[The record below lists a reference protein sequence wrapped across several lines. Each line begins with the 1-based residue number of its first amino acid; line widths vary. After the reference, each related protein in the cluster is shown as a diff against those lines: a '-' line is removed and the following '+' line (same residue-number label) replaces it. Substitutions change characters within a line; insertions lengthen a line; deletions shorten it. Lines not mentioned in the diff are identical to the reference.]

1 MRRGDVATA
10 WPTISTPWHHAY
22 SLTDNRMDAQW
33 WSDQKLQPS
42 WLGAMV
48 VRYRGRVGAAV
59 LRAREVIM
67 TRLRRV
73 AAEVMEA
80 DTQTGKYRTVGA
92 GENASDTL
100 DATPN
105 RDIAE
110 DG

>member
-73 AAEVMEA
+73 AAHAV
-80 DTQTGKYRTVGA
+80 
-92 GENASDTL
+92 ASIVFAL
-100 DATPN
+100 AT
-105 RDIAE
+105 ICIF
-110 DG
+110 GGI